1 MRARYMFPLLG
12 LLGLLAACTLPPVS
26 VPIQDADVRLVNTA
40 GQVALVKVAHD
51 PLPAGHLVGVK
62 VYGEASFDSPQSV
75 SLTFFATTDV
85 STCSVSGDYA
95 VCSESAVTQV
105 SDTLSFKN
113 EAGPKKFALDKNT
126 DVLAEGLNRGEL
138 YVGARVDGGAL
149 GQEVLHLK
157 NMHAEVRLS
166 LP

>member
-1 MRARYMFPLLG
+1 MRVRFLLLLLG
-12 LLGLLAACTLPPVS
+12 LLGLLAACSLPPVN

-51 PLPAGHLVGVK
+51 PLPAGHLVGVR
-62 VYGEASFDSPQSV
+62 VFGEASFDSAQSL

-85 STCSVSGDYA
+85 SNCNVNGDYA
-95 VCSESAVTQV
+95 VCPEDQVTQV
-105 SDTLSFKN
+105 GDTLTFNN
-113 EAGPKKFALDKNT
+113 EAGPKKFALDRNT
-126 DVLAEGLNRGEL
+126 DVLAEGLNNGNL

-149 GQEVLHLK
+149 GQAVLHLR
-157 NMHAEVRLS
+157 NMYAEVRLA